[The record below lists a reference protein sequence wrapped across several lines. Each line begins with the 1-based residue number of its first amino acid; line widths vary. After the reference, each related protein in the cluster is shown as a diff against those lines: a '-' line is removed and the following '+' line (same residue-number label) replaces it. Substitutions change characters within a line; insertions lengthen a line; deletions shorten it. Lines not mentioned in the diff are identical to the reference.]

1 MKIQMGYNLRTIKL
15 NSQLQSQ
22 IKSTGVYLLVPVVN
36 FAVSIFSTPY
46 FAKYLSAEEFGQ
58 FGYYNSITSV
68 IGILFSLSFNTYYM
82 SVYHRVEAPERKVIL
97 QSITLFLISWNIFFL
112 PFAYYVIVL
121 FIKYSGSAIQIYPL
135 FAIALAGASIGIF
148 KFFLQSDFRFKN
160 NAFLYLL
167 IVSGYRILSTLAG
180 IYLVMHK
187 SLGIHGRMLGIFI
200 VEIAFFVI
208 SLIYIFRKGKIK
220 FDKSKLSSAWKVV
233 LPLLPASMLYVLLV
247 SYDNFV
253 LERINEPKEMGFYN
267 IGKGIAYYVYIAL
280 FPFYQTFETSIYQYT
295 IQKKI
300 KNLKKIITGLLLMV
314 SASVVIFWGLS
325 GFVINYLTA
334 GKYPEAVVY
343 ANITVMTSGLM
354 ILFSINDAMINALQ
368 KSKSSL
374 LINAITVI
382 AFIFICN
389 IAAAHFKQIGV
400 AYSTVLG
407 YVLLIVLQSV
417 LIIRTMKI
425 KSGLKSQ

>member
-1 MKIQMGYNLRTIKL
+1 
-15 NSQLQSQ
+15 
-22 IKSTGVYLLVPVVN
+22 
-36 FAVSIFSTPY
+36 
-46 FAKYLSAEEFGQ
+46 
-58 FGYYNSITSV
+58 
-68 IGILFSLSFNTYYM
+68 
-82 SVYHRVEAPERKVIL
+82 
-97 QSITLFLISWNIFFL
+97 
-112 PFAYYVIVL
+112 
-121 FIKYSGSAIQIYPL
+121 
-135 FAIALAGASIGIF
+135 
-148 KFFLQSDFRFKN
+148 
-160 NAFLYLL
+160 
-167 IVSGYRILSTLAG
+167 SGYRILSTIAG
-180 IYLVMHK
+180 IYLVIQE
-187 SLGIHGRMLGIFI
+187 SLGLKGRMLGNFV
-200 VEIAFFVI
+200 VEIAFFGI
-208 SLIYIFRKGKIK
+208 SLVYIFRKGKIK

-314 SASVVIFWGLS
+314 SASVIIFWGLS